1 MRHHPLKIS
10 LALCALF
17 CAAFL
22 PGTVLAGEQCISNVI
37 ITKFQDDTYVY
48 FNIDDCFTEDME
60 EAVNSGISTTFVFFI
75 ELKRTQFLWFDPVIT
90 KKTFTHTIAYDSLMD
105 EYTVYR
111 EEDRSGAPLVFDTY
125 EEAILALGQVR
136 FYPLTTLTVL
146 EKGERYQVR
155 IRSRLEKME
164 VPESVRYVLFFANL
178 WDFDTGWYVEEF
190 IY

>member
-1 MRHHPLKIS
+1 
-10 LALCALF
+10 
-17 CAAFL
+17 
-22 PGTVLAGEQCISNVI
+22 
-37 ITKFQDDTYVY
+37 
-48 FNIDDCFTEDME
+48 ME
-60 EAVNSGISTTFVFFI
+60 EAVNSGISTTFVFNI
-75 ELKRTQFLWFDPVIT
+75 ELKKNQFLWFDPVIT
-90 KKTFTHTIAYDSLMD
+90 KKTFTHTITYDSLVD

-111 EEDRSGAPLVFDTY
+111 EEDRNTPLVYETY

-155 IRSRLEKME
+155 IRARLDRME